1 MTPIRG
7 LARRSSGVLL
17 ANVGARVAALVSLA
31 LATALVA
38 WTGGPAAVGVYA
50 LVRVLPG
57 LVGVVM
63 SSGLPGAL
71 TYFLAGPAREDRRLP
86 LTIVGMT
93 LAGGVL
99 GTALWSA
106 ATPLLGAALFPDLST
121 SLVLLAGATVL
132 TQLAVA
138 TAKSCSQGSDDLPG
152 ANLVIIN
159 EELLFLP
166 AYGLLWAAGVQ
177 GDAATVTA
185 LLLADVAT
193 FAWAWW
199 RLARRGFFRGA
210 LAPSLALARSVA
222 AYGMRGQ
229 VGGVMTLL
237 NLRLDFILLQLL
249 AGPAVLGVYAIA
261 SKFAE
266 LVKVP
271 GMALTYVLY
280 PRFAREGTAT
290 AAADARRLMPRATLL
305 TTGVSV
311 ALLGAAGVVIP
322 AIYGAAFEPAVVP
335 AQVIL
340 LGLAL
345 DGLGGVITGFLYG
358 AGRPGLNSWAM
369 AAGLLVTVALDVIL
383 IPRYG
388 ATGAAAASAV
398 AYVTST
404 VALVWFYWRVGRA
417 VPARNWEASTM
428 SSADAR

>member
-1 MTPIRG
+1 MRP
-7 LARRSSGVLL
+7 RRWSGALL

-71 TYFLAGPAREDRRLP
+71 TYFLAGPTREDRRLP
-86 LTIVGMT
+86 MTIMAMA

-99 GTALWSA
+99 GTALWWA
-106 ATPLLGAALFPDLST
+106 ASPLLGAALFPDLST
-121 SLVLLAGATVL
+121 PLVLLAGATVL
-132 TQLAVA
+132 TQLLVA

-152 ANLVIIN
+152 ANLVILN

-166 AYGLLWAAGVQ
+166 AYGLLWVAGVH
-177 GDAATVTA
+177 GDAATVAA
-185 LLLADVAT
+185 LLAADVGT
-193 FAWAWW
+193 FVWAWW
-199 RLARRGFFRGA
+199 RLANRGFFRA
-210 LAPSLALARSVA
+210 AMAPSLALARRLA

-280 PRFAREGTAT
+280 PRFAREQT
-290 AAADARRLMPRATLL
+290 AAAVADARRLIPRATLL
-305 TTGVSV
+305 TTSVAV
-311 ALLGAAGVVIP
+311 ALLATAGLVIP
-322 AIYGAAFEPAVVP
+322 AVYGAAFEPAVVP

-340 LGLAL
+340 LGLTL

-369 AAGLLVTVALDVIL
+369 AAGLVVTVALDVVL
-383 IPRYG
+383 IPPYG

-404 VALVWFYWRVGRA
+404 LALVWFYWWVGRA
-417 VPARNWEASTM
+417 APTRTWEGSTVP
-428 SSADAR
+428 SADTR